1 MSFLSS
7 FRDMD
12 LLYLCEQMFLMIF
25 VLETLVRWYI
35 GFNMFWRV
43 FSPFFLFLFFK
54 KQSIIEYISV
64 KCALESV
71 FSLARYFVAPEHPI
85 IQISKHNFMVLLSK
99 TADTVS
105 LNDRWNIMNLLIT
118 LALFVGH
125 RVTSD
130 PDTFTVFRCGILKL
144 KLLKATI
151 HK

>member
-1 MSFLSS
+1 MYFFNDNNFKIFNLN
-7 FRDMD
+7 
-12 LLYLCEQMFLMIF
+12 LL
-25 VLETLVRWYI
+25 
-35 GFNMFWRV
+35 
-43 FSPFFLFLFFK
+43 
-54 KQSIIEYISV
+54 

-130 PDTFTVFRCGILKL
+130 PDTFSLQVWNS
-144 KLLKATI
+144 
-151 HK
+151 